1 MHFISKLCQGKGCR
15 STLTEIL
22 AKPPGNTA
30 IRCLFGVLLTS
41 LNRGDEL
48 GRSPKQ
54 GDFSF
59 SEDCP
64 VVTVILSL
72 PTASFQLRPSS
83 PSDDSVQVLQ
93 GESSLLARS
102 FV

>member
-1 MHFISKLCQGKGCR
+1 MACSGKR
-15 STLTEIL
+15 L
-22 AKPPGNTA
+22 AVEEYWLNHLELQRC
-30 IRCLFGVLLTS
+30 RCLFGVLLTS

-48 GRSPKQ
+48 GRSPKR

-83 PSDDSVQVLQ
+83 PSDDSVQGLQ